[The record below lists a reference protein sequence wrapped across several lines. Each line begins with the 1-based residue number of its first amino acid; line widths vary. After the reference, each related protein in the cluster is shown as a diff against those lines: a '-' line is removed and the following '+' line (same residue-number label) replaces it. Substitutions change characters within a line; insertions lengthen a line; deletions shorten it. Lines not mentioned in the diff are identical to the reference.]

1 MNLTTLT
8 HRDALCLNARFTS
21 REEAIHALTQRLA
34 ALGKI
39 SSTEQ
44 FLEEVYRRESLG
56 PTALGEWLAVPHGKT
71 AAVKEAAFAVAT
83 LSEPLQWE
91 GVDGPEAV
99 DLVVLLAI
107 PPNEA
112 GTTHMQL
119 LTALT
124 TRLADDE
131 IRARI
136 QSATTPDELLSAL
149 DDKGGTQP
157 SASFSNAPTIVCV
170 TACPAGIAHTYMAA
184 EYLEKA
190 GRKLGVNVY
199 VEKQGANGIEGR
211 LTADQLNSATACIF
225 AAEVAIKESERFN
238 GIPALSVPVAEPIRH
253 AEALI
258 QQALTLK
265 RSDETRTVQQD
276 TQPVKSV
283 KTELKQALLSG
294 ISFAVPLIVAGGT
307 VLAVA
312 VLLSQIF
319 GLQDLFNEENSW
331 LWMYR
336 KLGGGLL
343 GILMVPVLAA
353 YTAYSL
359 ADKPALAPG
368 FAAGLAANMIG
379 SGFLGAVVGGLIA
392 GYLMRWVKN
401 HLRLSS
407 KFNGF
412 LTFYLYPVLGT
423 LGAGSLMLFVVGE
436 PVAWINNSL
445 TAWLN
450 GLSGSNAL
458 LLGAILGF
466 MCSFDLGGPVNK
478 AAYAFC
484 LGAMANGVCGPYAIF
499 ASTMKAVSRVHIT
512 PHMHWDREWYFTTE
526 ESRILLVNNMEE
538 ILCRLEQDNEY
549 KYYVLDGQT
558 AILED
563 YFAVKPENKD
573 RVKKQVEAGKLIIG
587 PWYTQTDTTIV
598 SAESIVRNLMYGMR
612 DCLAFGEPMKI
623 GYLPDSFGMS
633 GQLPHIYNGFG
644 ITRTMFW
651 RGCSERHGTD
661 KTEFLWQSSDGSEVT
676 AQVLPLGYAIGKY
689 LPADENGLRKRLDS
703 YFDVLEKASV
713 TKEILLPNGHDQMPL
728 QQNIFEVMDKLGD
741 AANLLI

>member
-1 MNLTTLT
+1 MVLFYRAHWRDYKNDQVRIMMNLTTLT

-56 PTALGEWLAVPHGKT
+56 PTALGEGLAVPHGKT

-484 LGAMANGVCGPYAIF
+484 LGAMANGVYGPYAIF
-499 ASTMKAVSRVHIT
+499 ASVKMVSAFTITASTMLAPRLFKEFEIETGKSTWLLGLAGITEGAIPMAIEDPLRVIGSFVLGSMVMGAIVGAMNIGLST
-512 PHMHWDREWYFTTE
+512 PGAGIF
-526 ESRILLVNNMEE
+526 SLFLLH
-538 ILCRLEQDNEY
+538 DNGAGG
-549 KYYVLDGQT
+549 VMAAIGWFGAALVGAAIST
-558 AILED
+558 AILLMWRRH
-563 YFAVKPENKD
+563 AVKHGNY
-573 RVKKQVEAGKLIIG
+573 L
-587 PWYTQTDTTIV
+587 TDGV
-598 SAESIVRNLMYGMR
+598 
-612 DCLAFGEPMKI
+612 
-623 GYLPDSFGMS
+623 
-633 GQLPHIYNGFG
+633 
-644 ITRTMFW
+644 
-651 RGCSERHGTD
+651 
-661 KTEFLWQSSDGSEVT
+661 
-676 AQVLPLGYAIGKY
+676 
-689 LPADENGLRKRLDS
+689 
-703 YFDVLEKASV
+703 
-713 TKEILLPNGHDQMPL
+713 MP
-728 QQNIFEVMDKLGD
+728 
-741 AANLLI
+741 

>member
-1 MNLTTLT
+1 MVLFYRAHWRDYKNDQVRIMMNLTTLT

-56 PTALGEWLAVPHGKT
+56 PTALGEGLAVPHGKT
-71 AAVKEAAFAVAT
+71 AAVKEAAIAVAT

-450 GLSGSNAL
+450 GLSGRNAL

-484 LGAMANGVCGPYAIF
+484 LGAMANGVYGPYAIF
-499 ASTMKAVSRVHIT
+499 ASVKMVSAFTVTASTMLAPRLFKEFEIETGKSTWLLGLAGITEGAIPMAIEDPLRVIGSFVLGSMVTGAIVGAMNIGLST
-512 PHMHWDREWYFTTE
+512 PGAGIF
-526 ESRILLVNNMEE
+526 SLFLLH
-538 ILCRLEQDNEY
+538 DNGAGG
-549 KYYVLDGQT
+549 VMAAIGWFGAALVGAAIST
-558 AILED
+558 AILLIWRRH
-563 YFAVKPENKD
+563 AVKHGNY
-573 RVKKQVEAGKLIIG
+573 L
-587 PWYTQTDTTIV
+587 TDGV
-598 SAESIVRNLMYGMR
+598 
-612 DCLAFGEPMKI
+612 
-623 GYLPDSFGMS
+623 
-633 GQLPHIYNGFG
+633 
-644 ITRTMFW
+644 
-651 RGCSERHGTD
+651 
-661 KTEFLWQSSDGSEVT
+661 
-676 AQVLPLGYAIGKY
+676 
-689 LPADENGLRKRLDS
+689 
-703 YFDVLEKASV
+703 
-713 TKEILLPNGHDQMPL
+713 MP
-728 QQNIFEVMDKLGD
+728 
-741 AANLLI
+741 

>member
-1 MNLTTLT
+1 MVLFYRAHWRDYKNDQVRIMMNLTTLT

-56 PTALGEWLAVPHGKT
+56 PTALGEGLAVPHGKT
-71 AAVKEAAFAVAT
+71 AAVREAAFAVAT

-484 LGAMANGVCGPYAIF
+484 LGAMANGVYGPYAIF
-499 ASTMKAVSRVHIT
+499 ASVKMVSAFTVTASTMLAPRLFKEFEIETGKSTWLLGLAGITEGAIPMAIEDPLRVIGSFVLGSMVTGAIVGAMNIGLST
-512 PHMHWDREWYFTTE
+512 PGAGIF
-526 ESRILLVNNMEE
+526 SLFLLH
-538 ILCRLEQDNEY
+538 DNGAGG
-549 KYYVLDGQT
+549 VMAAIGWFGAALVGAAIST
-558 AILED
+558 AILLIWRRH
-563 YFAVKPENKD
+563 AVKHGNY
-573 RVKKQVEAGKLIIG
+573 L
-587 PWYTQTDTTIV
+587 TDGV
-598 SAESIVRNLMYGMR
+598 
-612 DCLAFGEPMKI
+612 
-623 GYLPDSFGMS
+623 
-633 GQLPHIYNGFG
+633 
-644 ITRTMFW
+644 
-651 RGCSERHGTD
+651 
-661 KTEFLWQSSDGSEVT
+661 
-676 AQVLPLGYAIGKY
+676 
-689 LPADENGLRKRLDS
+689 
-703 YFDVLEKASV
+703 
-713 TKEILLPNGHDQMPL
+713 MP
-728 QQNIFEVMDKLGD
+728 
-741 AANLLI
+741 

>member
-1 MNLTTLT
+1 MVLFYRAHWRDYKNDQVRIMMNLTTLT

-44 FLEEVYRRESLG
+44 FLKEVYRRESLG
-56 PTALGEWLAVPHGKT
+56 PTALGEGLAVPHGKT

-91 GVDGPEAV
+91 SVDGPEAI

-258 QQALTLK
+258 QQSLTLE
-265 RSDETRTVQQD
+265 RGDETRTVQQD

-392 GYLMRWVKN
+392 GYLIRWMKN

-412 LTFYLYPVLGT
+412 LTFYLYLVLGT

-484 LGAMANGVCGPYAIF
+484 LGAMANGVYGPYAIF
-499 ASTMKAVSRVHIT
+499 ASVKMVSAFTVTASTMLAPRLFKEFEIETGKSTWLLGLAGITEGAIPMAIEDPLRVIGSFVLGSMVTGAIVGAMNIGLST
-512 PHMHWDREWYFTTE
+512 PGAGIF
-526 ESRILLVNNMEE
+526 SLFLLH
-538 ILCRLEQDNEY
+538 DNGAGG
-549 KYYVLDGQT
+549 VMAAIGWFGAALVGAAIST
-558 AILED
+558 AILLIWRRH
-563 YFAVKPENKD
+563 AVKHGNY
-573 RVKKQVEAGKLIIG
+573 L
-587 PWYTQTDTTIV
+587 TD
-598 SAESIVRNLMYGMR
+598 G
-612 DCLAFGEPMKI
+612 
-623 GYLPDSFGMS
+623 
-633 GQLPHIYNGFG
+633 
-644 ITRTMFW
+644 
-651 RGCSERHGTD
+651 
-661 KTEFLWQSSDGSEVT
+661 
-676 AQVLPLGYAIGKY
+676 
-689 LPADENGLRKRLDS
+689 
-703 YFDVLEKASV
+703 
-713 TKEILLPNGHDQMPL
+713 
-728 QQNIFEVMDKLGD
+728 VMQ
-741 AANLLI
+741 

>member
-1 MNLTTLT
+1 MVLFYRAHWRDYKNDQVRIIMNLTTLT
-8 HRDALCLNARFTS
+8 HRDALCLNARFNS

-56 PTALGEWLAVPHGKT
+56 PTALGEGLAVPHGKT

-149 DDKGGTQP
+149 DDKGGSQP

-336 KLGGGLL
+336 KLGGGML

-401 HLRLSS
+401 YLRLSS

-484 LGAMANGVCGPYAIF
+484 LGAMANGVYGPYAIF
-499 ASTMKAVSRVHIT
+499 ASVKMVSAFTVTASTMLAPRLFKEFEIETGKSTWLLGLAGITEGAIPMAIEDPLRVIGSFVLGSMVTGAIVGAMNIGLST
-512 PHMHWDREWYFTTE
+512 PGAGIF
-526 ESRILLVNNMEE
+526 SLFLLH
-538 ILCRLEQDNEY
+538 DNGAGG
-549 KYYVLDGQT
+549 VMAAIGWFGAALVGAAIST
-558 AILED
+558 AILLIWRRH
-563 YFAVKPENKD
+563 AVKHGNY
-573 RVKKQVEAGKLIIG
+573 L
-587 PWYTQTDTTIV
+587 TDGV
-598 SAESIVRNLMYGMR
+598 
-612 DCLAFGEPMKI
+612 
-623 GYLPDSFGMS
+623 
-633 GQLPHIYNGFG
+633 
-644 ITRTMFW
+644 
-651 RGCSERHGTD
+651 
-661 KTEFLWQSSDGSEVT
+661 
-676 AQVLPLGYAIGKY
+676 
-689 LPADENGLRKRLDS
+689 
-703 YFDVLEKASV
+703 
-713 TKEILLPNGHDQMPL
+713 MP
-728 QQNIFEVMDKLGD
+728 
-741 AANLLI
+741 

>member
-1 MNLTTLT
+1 MVLFYRAHWRDYKNDQVRIMMNLTTQT

-56 PTALGEWLAVPHGKT
+56 PTALGEGLAVPHGKT

-484 LGAMANGVCGPYAIF
+484 LGAMANGVYGPYAIF
-499 ASTMKAVSRVHIT
+499 ASVKMVSAFTVTASTMLAPRLFKEFEIETGKSTWLLGLAGITEGAIPMAIEDPLRVIGSFVLGSMVTGAIVGAMNIGLST
-512 PHMHWDREWYFTTE
+512 PGAGIF
-526 ESRILLVNNMEE
+526 SLFLLH
-538 ILCRLEQDNEY
+538 DNGAGG
-549 KYYVLDGQT
+549 VMAAIGWFGAALVGAAIST
-558 AILED
+558 AILLMWRRH
-563 YFAVKPENKD
+563 AVKHGNY
-573 RVKKQVEAGKLIIG
+573 L
-587 PWYTQTDTTIV
+587 TDGV
-598 SAESIVRNLMYGMR
+598 
-612 DCLAFGEPMKI
+612 
-623 GYLPDSFGMS
+623 
-633 GQLPHIYNGFG
+633 
-644 ITRTMFW
+644 
-651 RGCSERHGTD
+651 
-661 KTEFLWQSSDGSEVT
+661 
-676 AQVLPLGYAIGKY
+676 
-689 LPADENGLRKRLDS
+689 
-703 YFDVLEKASV
+703 
-713 TKEILLPNGHDQMPL
+713 MP
-728 QQNIFEVMDKLGD
+728 
-741 AANLLI
+741 

>member
-1 MNLTTLT
+1 MVLFYRAHWRDYKNDQVRIMMNLTTLT

-56 PTALGEWLAVPHGKT
+56 PTALGEGLAVPHGKT
-71 AAVKEAAFAVAT
+71 AAVKESAFAVAT

-484 LGAMANGVCGPYAIF
+484 LGAMANGVYGPYAIF
-499 ASTMKAVSRVHIT
+499 ASVKMVSAFTVTASTMLAPRLFKEFEIETGKSTWLLGLAGITEGAIPMAIEDPLRVIGSFVLGSMVTGAIVGAMNIGLST
-512 PHMHWDREWYFTTE
+512 PGAGIF
-526 ESRILLVNNMEE
+526 SLFLLH
-538 ILCRLEQDNEY
+538 DNGAGG
-549 KYYVLDGQT
+549 VMAAIGWFGAALVGAAIST
-558 AILED
+558 AILLMWRRH
-563 YFAVKPENKD
+563 AVKHGNY
-573 RVKKQVEAGKLIIG
+573 L
-587 PWYTQTDTTIV
+587 TDGV
-598 SAESIVRNLMYGMR
+598 
-612 DCLAFGEPMKI
+612 
-623 GYLPDSFGMS
+623 
-633 GQLPHIYNGFG
+633 
-644 ITRTMFW
+644 
-651 RGCSERHGTD
+651 
-661 KTEFLWQSSDGSEVT
+661 
-676 AQVLPLGYAIGKY
+676 
-689 LPADENGLRKRLDS
+689 
-703 YFDVLEKASV
+703 
-713 TKEILLPNGHDQMPL
+713 MP
-728 QQNIFEVMDKLGD
+728 
-741 AANLLI
+741 

>member
-21 REEAIHALTQRLA
+21 REEAIHVLTQRLA

-56 PTALGEWLAVPHGKT
+56 PTALGEGLAVPHGKT

-484 LGAMANGVCGPYAIF
+484 LGAMANGVYGPYAIF
-499 ASTMKAVSRVHIT
+499 ASVKMVSAFTVTASTMLAPRLFKEFEIETGKSTWLLGLAGITEGAIPMAIEDPLRVIGSFVLGSMVTGAIVGAMNIGLST
-512 PHMHWDREWYFTTE
+512 PGAGIF
-526 ESRILLVNNMEE
+526 SLFLLH
-538 ILCRLEQDNEY
+538 DNGAGG
-549 KYYVLDGQT
+549 VMAASGWFGAALVGAAIST
-558 AILED
+558 AILLMWRRH
-563 YFAVKPENKD
+563 AVKHGNY
-573 RVKKQVEAGKLIIG
+573 L
-587 PWYTQTDTTIV
+587 TDGV
-598 SAESIVRNLMYGMR
+598 
-612 DCLAFGEPMKI
+612 
-623 GYLPDSFGMS
+623 
-633 GQLPHIYNGFG
+633 
-644 ITRTMFW
+644 
-651 RGCSERHGTD
+651 
-661 KTEFLWQSSDGSEVT
+661 
-676 AQVLPLGYAIGKY
+676 
-689 LPADENGLRKRLDS
+689 
-703 YFDVLEKASV
+703 
-713 TKEILLPNGHDQMPL
+713 MP
-728 QQNIFEVMDKLGD
+728 
-741 AANLLI
+741 

>member
-56 PTALGEWLAVPHGKT
+56 PTALGEGLAVPHGKT

-343 GILMVPVLAA
+343 GILMVPVL
-353 YTAYSL
+353 
-359 ADKPALAPG
+359 
-368 FAAGLAANMIG
+368 
-379 SGFLGAVVGGLIA
+379 
-392 GYLMRWVKN
+392 
-401 HLRLSS
+401 
-407 KFNGF
+407 
-412 LTFYLYPVLGT
+412 GT

-484 LGAMANGVCGPYAIF
+484 LGAMANGVYGPYAIF
-499 ASTMKAVSRVHIT
+499 ASVKMVSAFTVTASTMLAPRLFKEFEIETGKSTWLLGLAGITEGAIPMAIEDPLRVIGSFVLGSMVTGAIVGAMNIGLST
-512 PHMHWDREWYFTTE
+512 PGAGIF
-526 ESRILLVNNMEE
+526 SLFLLH
-538 ILCRLEQDNEY
+538 DNGAGG
-549 KYYVLDGQT
+549 VMAAIGWFGAALVGAAIST
-558 AILED
+558 AILLMWRRH
-563 YFAVKPENKD
+563 AVKHGNY
-573 RVKKQVEAGKLIIG
+573 L
-587 PWYTQTDTTIV
+587 TDGV
-598 SAESIVRNLMYGMR
+598 
-612 DCLAFGEPMKI
+612 
-623 GYLPDSFGMS
+623 
-633 GQLPHIYNGFG
+633 
-644 ITRTMFW
+644 
-651 RGCSERHGTD
+651 
-661 KTEFLWQSSDGSEVT
+661 
-676 AQVLPLGYAIGKY
+676 
-689 LPADENGLRKRLDS
+689 
-703 YFDVLEKASV
+703 
-713 TKEILLPNGHDQMPL
+713 MP
-728 QQNIFEVMDKLGD
+728 
-741 AANLLI
+741 

>member
-1 MNLTTLT
+1 MVLFYRAHWRDYKNDQVRIMMNLTTLT

-56 PTALGEWLAVPHGKT
+56 PTALGEGLAVPHGKT

-312 VLLSQIF
+312 GFMSQIF

-484 LGAMANGVCGPYAIF
+484 LGAMANGVYGPYAIF
-499 ASTMKAVSRVHIT
+499 ASVKMVSAFTVTASTMLAPRLFKEFEIETGKSTWLLGLAGITEGAIPMAIEDPLRVIGSFVLGSMVTGAIVGAMNIGLST
-512 PHMHWDREWYFTTE
+512 PGAGIISLF
-526 ESRILLVNNMEE
+526 LLH
-538 ILCRLEQDNEY
+538 DNGAGG
-549 KYYVLDGQT
+549 VMAAIGWFGAALVGAAIST
-558 AILED
+558 AILLIWRRH
-563 YFAVKPENKD
+563 AVKHGNY
-573 RVKKQVEAGKLIIG
+573 L
-587 PWYTQTDTTIV
+587 TDGV
-598 SAESIVRNLMYGMR
+598 
-612 DCLAFGEPMKI
+612 
-623 GYLPDSFGMS
+623 
-633 GQLPHIYNGFG
+633 
-644 ITRTMFW
+644 
-651 RGCSERHGTD
+651 
-661 KTEFLWQSSDGSEVT
+661 
-676 AQVLPLGYAIGKY
+676 
-689 LPADENGLRKRLDS
+689 
-703 YFDVLEKASV
+703 
-713 TKEILLPNGHDQMPL
+713 MP
-728 QQNIFEVMDKLGD
+728 
-741 AANLLI
+741 

>member
-1 MNLTTLT
+1 MVLFYRAHWRDYKNDQVRIMMNLTTLT

-56 PTALGEWLAVPHGKT
+56 PTALGEGLAVPHGKT

-124 TRLADDE
+124 THLADDE

-484 LGAMANGVCGPYAIF
+484 LGAMANGVYGPYAIF
-499 ASTMKAVSRVHIT
+499 ASVKMVSAFTVTASTMLAPRLFKEFEIETGKSTWLLGLAGITEGAIPMAIEDPLRVIGSFVLGSMVTGAIVGAMNIGLST
-512 PHMHWDREWYFTTE
+512 PGAGIF
-526 ESRILLVNNMEE
+526 SLFLLH
-538 ILCRLEQDNEY
+538 DNGAGG
-549 KYYVLDGQT
+549 VMAAIGWFGAALVGAAIST
-558 AILED
+558 AILLMWRRH
-563 YFAVKPENKD
+563 AVKHGNY
-573 RVKKQVEAGKLIIG
+573 L
-587 PWYTQTDTTIV
+587 TDGV
-598 SAESIVRNLMYGMR
+598 
-612 DCLAFGEPMKI
+612 
-623 GYLPDSFGMS
+623 
-633 GQLPHIYNGFG
+633 
-644 ITRTMFW
+644 
-651 RGCSERHGTD
+651 
-661 KTEFLWQSSDGSEVT
+661 
-676 AQVLPLGYAIGKY
+676 
-689 LPADENGLRKRLDS
+689 
-703 YFDVLEKASV
+703 
-713 TKEILLPNGHDQMPL
+713 MP
-728 QQNIFEVMDKLGD
+728 
-741 AANLLI
+741 

>member
-44 FLEEVYRRESLG
+44 FLKEVYRRESLG
-56 PTALGEWLAVPHGKT
+56 PTALSEGLAVPHGKT

-107 PPNEA
+107 PLNEA

-170 TACPAGIAHTYMAA
+170 TACPTGIAHTYMAA

-258 QQALTLK
+258 QQSLTLE
-265 RSDETRTVQQD
+265 RGDETRTLQQD

-392 GYLMRWVKN
+392 GYLIRWMKN

-484 LGAMANGVCGPYAIF
+484 LGAMANGVYGPYAIF
-499 ASTMKAVSRVHIT
+499 ASVKMVSAFTVTASTMLAPRLFKEFEIETGKSTWLLGLAGITEGAIPMAIEDPLRVIGSFVLGSMVTGAIVGAMNIGLST
-512 PHMHWDREWYFTTE
+512 PGAGIF
-526 ESRILLVNNMEE
+526 SLFLLH
-538 ILCRLEQDNEY
+538 DNGAGG
-549 KYYVLDGQT
+549 VMAAIGWFGAALVGAAIST
-558 AILED
+558 AILLIWRRH
-563 YFAVKPENKD
+563 AVKHGNY
-573 RVKKQVEAGKLIIG
+573 L
-587 PWYTQTDTTIV
+587 TDGV
-598 SAESIVRNLMYGMR
+598 
-612 DCLAFGEPMKI
+612 
-623 GYLPDSFGMS
+623 
-633 GQLPHIYNGFG
+633 
-644 ITRTMFW
+644 
-651 RGCSERHGTD
+651 
-661 KTEFLWQSSDGSEVT
+661 
-676 AQVLPLGYAIGKY
+676 
-689 LPADENGLRKRLDS
+689 
-703 YFDVLEKASV
+703 
-713 TKEILLPNGHDQMPL
+713 MP
-728 QQNIFEVMDKLGD
+728 
-741 AANLLI
+741 

>member
-1 MNLTTLT
+1 MNPTTLT

-56 PTALGEWLAVPHGKT
+56 PTALGEGLAVPHGKT

-484 LGAMANGVCGPYAIF
+484 LGAMANGVYGPYAIF
-499 ASTMKAVSRVHIT
+499 ASVKMVSAFTVTASTMLAPRLFKEFEIETGKSTWLLGLAGITEGAIPMAIEDPLRVIGSFVLGSMVTGAIVGAMNIGLST
-512 PHMHWDREWYFTTE
+512 PGAGIF
-526 ESRILLVNNMEE
+526 SLFLLH
-538 ILCRLEQDNEY
+538 DNGAGG
-549 KYYVLDGQT
+549 VMAAIGWFGAALVGAAIST
-558 AILED
+558 AILLIWRRH
-563 YFAVKPENKD
+563 AVKHGNY
-573 RVKKQVEAGKLIIG
+573 L
-587 PWYTQTDTTIV
+587 TDGV
-598 SAESIVRNLMYGMR
+598 
-612 DCLAFGEPMKI
+612 
-623 GYLPDSFGMS
+623 
-633 GQLPHIYNGFG
+633 
-644 ITRTMFW
+644 
-651 RGCSERHGTD
+651 
-661 KTEFLWQSSDGSEVT
+661 
-676 AQVLPLGYAIGKY
+676 
-689 LPADENGLRKRLDS
+689 
-703 YFDVLEKASV
+703 
-713 TKEILLPNGHDQMPL
+713 MP
-728 QQNIFEVMDKLGD
+728 
-741 AANLLI
+741 

>member
-1 MNLTTLT
+1 MVLFYRAHWRDYKNDQVRIMMNLTTLT

-44 FLEEVYRRESLG
+44 FLKEVYRRESLG
-56 PTALGEWLAVPHGKT
+56 PTALGEGLAVPHGKT

-211 LTADQLNSATACIF
+211 LTAEQLNSATACIF

-258 QQALTLK
+258 QQALTFE
-265 RSDETRTVQQD
+265 RSGETRTVQQD
-276 TQPVKSV
+276 TQPAKSV

-484 LGAMANGVCGPYAIF
+484 LGAMANGVYGPYAIF
-499 ASTMKAVSRVHIT
+499 ASVKMVSAFTVTASTMLAPRLFKEFEIETGKSTWLLGLAGITEGAIPMAIEDPLRVIGSFVLGSMVTGAIVGAMNIGLST
-512 PHMHWDREWYFTTE
+512 PGAGIF
-526 ESRILLVNNMEE
+526 SLFLLH
-538 ILCRLEQDNEY
+538 DNGAGG
-549 KYYVLDGQT
+549 VLAAIGWFGAALVGAAIST
-558 AILED
+558 AILLIWRRH
-563 YFAVKPENKD
+563 AVKHGNY
-573 RVKKQVEAGKLIIG
+573 L
-587 PWYTQTDTTIV
+587 TDGV
-598 SAESIVRNLMYGMR
+598 
-612 DCLAFGEPMKI
+612 
-623 GYLPDSFGMS
+623 
-633 GQLPHIYNGFG
+633 
-644 ITRTMFW
+644 
-651 RGCSERHGTD
+651 
-661 KTEFLWQSSDGSEVT
+661 
-676 AQVLPLGYAIGKY
+676 
-689 LPADENGLRKRLDS
+689 
-703 YFDVLEKASV
+703 
-713 TKEILLPNGHDQMPL
+713 MP
-728 QQNIFEVMDKLGD
+728 
-741 AANLLI
+741 

>member
-56 PTALGEWLAVPHGKT
+56 PTALGEGLAVPHGKT

-353 YTAYSL
+353 YTTYSL

-368 FAAGLAANMIG
+368 FAAGLAANMIGSAANMIG

-484 LGAMANGVCGPYAIF
+484 LGAMANGVYGPYAIF
-499 ASTMKAVSRVHIT
+499 ASVKMVSAFTVTASTMLAPRLFKEFEIETGKSTWLLGLAGITEGAIPMAIEDPLRVIGSFVLGSMVTGAIVGAMNIGLST
-512 PHMHWDREWYFTTE
+512 PGAGIF
-526 ESRILLVNNMEE
+526 SLFLLH
-538 ILCRLEQDNEY
+538 DNGAGG
-549 KYYVLDGQT
+549 VMAAIGWFGAALVGAAIST
-558 AILED
+558 AILLIWRRH
-563 YFAVKPENKD
+563 AVKHGNY
-573 RVKKQVEAGKLIIG
+573 L
-587 PWYTQTDTTIV
+587 TDGV
-598 SAESIVRNLMYGMR
+598 
-612 DCLAFGEPMKI
+612 
-623 GYLPDSFGMS
+623 
-633 GQLPHIYNGFG
+633 
-644 ITRTMFW
+644 
-651 RGCSERHGTD
+651 
-661 KTEFLWQSSDGSEVT
+661 
-676 AQVLPLGYAIGKY
+676 
-689 LPADENGLRKRLDS
+689 
-703 YFDVLEKASV
+703 
-713 TKEILLPNGHDQMPL
+713 MP
-728 QQNIFEVMDKLGD
+728 
-741 AANLLI
+741 

>member
-1 MNLTTLT
+1 MVLFYRAHWRDYKNDQVRIMMNLTTLT

-56 PTALGEWLAVPHGKT
+56 PTALGEGLAVPHGKT

-149 DDKGGTQP
+149 DDKGDTQP

-225 AAEVAIKESERFN
+225 AAEVVIKESERFN
-238 GIPALSVPVAEPIRH
+238 GIPALSVRVAEPIRH
-253 AEALI
+253 AEALM

-484 LGAMANGVCGPYAIF
+484 LGAMANGVYGPYAIF
-499 ASTMKAVSRVHIT
+499 ASVKMVSAFTVTASTMLAPRLFKEFEIETGKSTWLLGLAGITEGAIPMAIEDPLRVIGSFVLGSMVTGAIVGAMNIGLST
-512 PHMHWDREWYFTTE
+512 PGAGIF
-526 ESRILLVNNMEE
+526 SLFLLH
-538 ILCRLEQDNEY
+538 DNGAGG
-549 KYYVLDGQT
+549 VMAAIGWFGAALVGAAIST
-558 AILED
+558 AILLIWRRH
-563 YFAVKPENKD
+563 AVKHGNY
-573 RVKKQVEAGKLIIG
+573 L
-587 PWYTQTDTTIV
+587 TDGV
-598 SAESIVRNLMYGMR
+598 
-612 DCLAFGEPMKI
+612 
-623 GYLPDSFGMS
+623 
-633 GQLPHIYNGFG
+633 
-644 ITRTMFW
+644 
-651 RGCSERHGTD
+651 
-661 KTEFLWQSSDGSEVT
+661 
-676 AQVLPLGYAIGKY
+676 
-689 LPADENGLRKRLDS
+689 
-703 YFDVLEKASV
+703 
-713 TKEILLPNGHDQMPL
+713 MP
-728 QQNIFEVMDKLGD
+728 
-741 AANLLI
+741 

>member
-1 MNLTTLT
+1 MVLFYRAHWRDYKNDQVRIMMNLTTLT

-56 PTALGEWLAVPHGKT
+56 PTALGEGLAVPHGKT

-359 ADKPALAPG
+359 ADKPALVPG

-484 LGAMANGVCGPYAIF
+484 LGAMANGVYGPYAIF
-499 ASTMKAVSRVHIT
+499 ASVKMVSAFTVTASTMLAPRLFKEFEIETGKSTWLLGLAGITEGAIPMAIEDPLRVIGSFVLGSMVTGAIVGAMNIGLST
-512 PHMHWDREWYFTTE
+512 PGAGIF
-526 ESRILLVNNMEE
+526 SLFLLH
-538 ILCRLEQDNEY
+538 DNGAGG
-549 KYYVLDGQT
+549 VMAAIGWFGAALVGAAIST
-558 AILED
+558 AILLMWRRH
-563 YFAVKPENKD
+563 AVKHGNY
-573 RVKKQVEAGKLIIG
+573 L
-587 PWYTQTDTTIV
+587 TDGV
-598 SAESIVRNLMYGMR
+598 
-612 DCLAFGEPMKI
+612 
-623 GYLPDSFGMS
+623 
-633 GQLPHIYNGFG
+633 
-644 ITRTMFW
+644 
-651 RGCSERHGTD
+651 
-661 KTEFLWQSSDGSEVT
+661 
-676 AQVLPLGYAIGKY
+676 
-689 LPADENGLRKRLDS
+689 
-703 YFDVLEKASV
+703 
-713 TKEILLPNGHDQMPL
+713 MP
-728 QQNIFEVMDKLGD
+728 
-741 AANLLI
+741 

>member
-1 MNLTTLT
+1 MVLFYRAHWRDYKNDQVRIMMNLTTLT

-56 PTALGEWLAVPHGKT
+56 PTALGEGLAVPHGKT

-225 AAEVAIKESERFN
+225 AAEAAIKESERFN

-484 LGAMANGVCGPYAIF
+484 LGAMANGVYGPYAIF
-499 ASTMKAVSRVHIT
+499 ASVKMVSAFTVTASTMLAPRLFKEFEIETGKSTWLLGLAGITEGAIPMAIEDPLRVIGSFVLGSMVTGAIVGAMNIGLST
-512 PHMHWDREWYFTTE
+512 PGAGIF
-526 ESRILLVNNMEE
+526 SLFLLH
-538 ILCRLEQDNEY
+538 DNGAGG
-549 KYYVLDGQT
+549 VMAAIGWFGAALVGAAIST
-558 AILED
+558 AILLIWRRH
-563 YFAVKPENKD
+563 AVKHGNY
-573 RVKKQVEAGKLIIG
+573 L
-587 PWYTQTDTTIV
+587 TDGV
-598 SAESIVRNLMYGMR
+598 
-612 DCLAFGEPMKI
+612 
-623 GYLPDSFGMS
+623 
-633 GQLPHIYNGFG
+633 
-644 ITRTMFW
+644 
-651 RGCSERHGTD
+651 
-661 KTEFLWQSSDGSEVT
+661 
-676 AQVLPLGYAIGKY
+676 
-689 LPADENGLRKRLDS
+689 
-703 YFDVLEKASV
+703 
-713 TKEILLPNGHDQMPL
+713 MP
-728 QQNIFEVMDKLGD
+728 
-741 AANLLI
+741 

>member
-1 MNLTTLT
+1 MVLFYRAHWRDYKNDQVRIMMNLTTLT

-56 PTALGEWLAVPHGKT
+56 PTALGEGLAVPHGKT

-484 LGAMANGVCGPYAIF
+484 LGAMANGVYGPYAIF
-499 ASTMKAVSRVHIT
+499 TSVKMVSAFTVTASTMLAPRLFKEFEIETGKSTWLLGLAGITEGAIPMAIEDPLRVIGSFVLGSMVTGAIVGAMNIGLST
-512 PHMHWDREWYFTTE
+512 PGAGIF
-526 ESRILLVNNMEE
+526 SLFLLH
-538 ILCRLEQDNEY
+538 DNGAGG
-549 KYYVLDGQT
+549 VMAAIGWFGAALVGAAIST
-558 AILED
+558 AILLIWRRH
-563 YFAVKPENKD
+563 AVKHGNY
-573 RVKKQVEAGKLIIG
+573 L
-587 PWYTQTDTTIV
+587 TDGV
-598 SAESIVRNLMYGMR
+598 
-612 DCLAFGEPMKI
+612 
-623 GYLPDSFGMS
+623 
-633 GQLPHIYNGFG
+633 
-644 ITRTMFW
+644 
-651 RGCSERHGTD
+651 
-661 KTEFLWQSSDGSEVT
+661 
-676 AQVLPLGYAIGKY
+676 
-689 LPADENGLRKRLDS
+689 
-703 YFDVLEKASV
+703 
-713 TKEILLPNGHDQMPL
+713 MP
-728 QQNIFEVMDKLGD
+728 
-741 AANLLI
+741 

>member
-1 MNLTTLT
+1 MVLFYRAHWRDYKNDQVRIMMNLTTLT

-56 PTALGEWLAVPHGKT
+56 PTALGEGLAVPHGKT

-484 LGAMANGVCGPYAIF
+484 LGAMANGVYGPYAIF
-499 ASTMKAVSRVHIT
+499 ASVKMVSAFTVTASTMLAPRLFKEFEIETGKSTWLLGLAGITEGAIPMAIEDPLRVIGSFVLGSMVTGAIVGAMNIGLST
-512 PHMHWDREWYFTTE
+512 PGAGIF
-526 ESRILLVNNMEE
+526 SLFLLH
-538 ILCRLEQDNEY
+538 DNG
-549 KYYVLDGQT
+549 VGGVMAAIGWFGAALVGAAIST
-558 AILED
+558 AILLMWRRH
-563 YFAVKPENKD
+563 AVKHGNY
-573 RVKKQVEAGKLIIG
+573 L
-587 PWYTQTDTTIV
+587 TDGV
-598 SAESIVRNLMYGMR
+598 
-612 DCLAFGEPMKI
+612 
-623 GYLPDSFGMS
+623 
-633 GQLPHIYNGFG
+633 
-644 ITRTMFW
+644 
-651 RGCSERHGTD
+651 
-661 KTEFLWQSSDGSEVT
+661 
-676 AQVLPLGYAIGKY
+676 
-689 LPADENGLRKRLDS
+689 
-703 YFDVLEKASV
+703 
-713 TKEILLPNGHDQMPL
+713 MP
-728 QQNIFEVMDKLGD
+728 
-741 AANLLI
+741 